1 MRYGRWNTQEDN
13 TISEKSERG
22 GIGYGKGHARRTDA
36 GVGHRLA
43 VVREALEAAEEER
56 ARAL

>member
-1 MRYGRWNTQEDN
+1 M
-13 TISEKSERG
+13 
-22 GIGYGKGHARRTDA
+22 GYGKGHARRTDA